1 MKAPKE
7 HQFKIGDRVRVRFH
21 GTESLGGTVASRTM
35 AYGWFVQLDGD
46 IYSTRFKNSDLEP
59 EPVVDSLANLVDE

>member
-7 HQFKIGDRVRVRFH
+7 HQFKVGDRVRVRFH
-21 GTESLGGTVASRTM
+21 DNPSGGTVRSPTM
-35 AYGWFVQLDGD
+35 TAYGWFIQLDGD
-46 IYSTRFKNSDLEP
+46 SYSTRFKNSDLEP